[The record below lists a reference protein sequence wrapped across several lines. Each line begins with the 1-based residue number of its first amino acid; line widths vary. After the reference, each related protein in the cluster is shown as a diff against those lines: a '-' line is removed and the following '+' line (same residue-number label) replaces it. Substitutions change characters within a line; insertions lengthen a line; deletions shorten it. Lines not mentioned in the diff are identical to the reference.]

1 MKIQNSFSPKISD
14 LGKSLSYEISSKVD
28 SSSSCLK
35 YERLV
40 SRRSKNDKNQW
51 AVYGGFDGFHELL
64 DKITEV
70 VEDIYTLDK
79 SAATYLEF

>member
-40 SRRSKNDKNQW
+40 SRRSKNDKN
-51 AVYGGFDGFHELL
+51 
-64 DKITEV
+64 
-70 VEDIYTLDK
+70 
-79 SAATYLEF
+79 